1 MSSTISGSIEAA
13 SSRQG
18 VEINDF
24 EQAYAS
30 MLPRFLSNSSPKI
43 IINGMKRGSGRLF
56 DDSITTVL
64 AGSKVSIAPNHESEE
79 RDLGMPK
86 SHYSDTPFHE
96 IGKLEPVG
104 YIQDDEL
111 HELYPVVLDEVSPI
125 DPGQL
130 DGVIEPFPIRST
142 ATRQATESS
151 FMSRRVRGGISGHH
165 IDVFGYS
172 IPIEQRVY
180 LESTGGPTR
189 PFQEY
194 GVDSLVG
201 DKQIS
206 YFADDVLNSDPYLED
221 KIRKVRGVSKVDD
234 EMLNVLLA
242 MGDGFESL
250 ITGYR
255 SSAAGYT
262 FIDSFNGTDSIAFA
276 DRRGI

>member
-1 MSSTISGSIEAA
+1 MGSTISGSIEAA

-43 IINGMKRGSGRLF
+43 VVNGVKRESGNLF
-56 DDSITTVL
+56 DDSITAVL
-64 AGSKVSIAPNHESEE
+64 AGSKVSIAPNHVAED

-96 IGKLEPVG
+96 IGKLDPVS

-125 DPGQL
+125 DLGQL

-142 ATRQATESS
+142 VTRQATESS
-151 FMSRRVRGGISGHH
+151 FMSRRIRGGISGHH
-165 IDVFGYS
+165 VDVFGYS
-172 IPIEQRVY
+172 IPIEQKVY
-180 LESTGGPTR
+180 QGSTGGPTR

-206 YFADDVLNSDPYLED
+206 YFADDVVMPDPYLED
-221 KIRKVRGVSKVDD
+221 KIRKVREITKVDD
-234 EMLNVLLA
+234 EILEVLLG

-250 ITGYR
+250 IRGYR

-262 FIDSFNGTDSIAFA
+262 FIDSMNGTDSIVFA